1 MKRMMQRQGQLEAD
15 GSPAQRRP
23 PPTAGRPPR
32 PSSQPERTIP
42 GRVSEF
48 VREIRSELR
57 QVAWPTRSE
66 VVNSTVVVLI
76 TLVLLIA
83 LIFVLNYAFAKGA
96 AFLFT
101 S

>member
-1 MKRMMQRQGQLEAD
+1 M
-15 GSPAQRRP
+15 
-23 PPTAGRPPR
+23 
-32 PSSQPERTIP
+32 
-42 GRVSEF
+42 SEF

-101 S
+101 P